1 MKVCGNSR
9 HLACDIPFPL
19 PRRLSPLP
27 GVPTSIRF
35 SHKEYAMDPI
45 LILIADQARA
55 RILMSETRASS
66 PMEISDLVNPQG
78 RAHEGDL
85 ITGETGTTSGRP
97 HIDHANYHPT
107 YTENNALE
115 RAAEEFAINI
125 NTELERLIRSHHP
138 ARIHV
143 IAPPKFLGLLRAK
156 RSKPVQALIEEEITK
171 DISKLSLNEIREHL
185 PDFV

>member
-1 MKVCGNSR
+1 MQEFTAVW
-9 HLACDIPFPL
+9 LAPAVAVHP
-19 PRRLSPLP
+19 
-27 GVPTSIRF
+27 IRF

-45 LILIADQARA
+45 LILVADQARA
-55 RILMSETRASS
+55 RILMSETRASD
-66 PMEISDLVNPQG
+66 PMEIADLVNPSG

-85 ITGETGTTSGRP
+85 ITGEKGTTSGRT
-97 HIDHANYHPT
+97 HISHANYHPT

-125 NTELERLIRSHHP
+125 NTELERLVRSHRP

-143 IAPPKFLGLLRAK
+143 IAPPKFLGLLRTK
-156 RSKPVQALIEEEITK
+156 RSKPVQALIEEEIAK
-171 DISKLSLNEIREHL
+171 DISKLSMNEIREHL

>member
-1 MKVCGNSR
+1 LALQHRRPAGGRARHHATGAGGLEPHQDSRQGRSLIRTGKPLVSLGAYPYHAMKACGNSR

-45 LILIADQARA
+45 LILVADQARA

-85 ITGETGTTSGRP
+85 I
-97 HIDHANYHPT
+97 
-107 YTENNALE
+107 
-115 RAAEEFAINI
+115 
-125 NTELERLIRSHHP
+125 
-138 ARIHV
+138 
-143 IAPPKFLGLLRAK
+143 
-156 RSKPVQALIEEEITK
+156 
-171 DISKLSLNEIREHL
+171 
-185 PDFV
+185 